1 VRVLDPRLL
10 QAAGPARA
18 ALGALRRTRL
28 WDWVREL
35 PDGLDTQIGEAL
47 MHDLLTA
54 APGRSILLVT
64 HRPEG
69 LELVDDVV
77 DLSRCCS

>member
-1 VRVLDPRLL
+1 
-10 QAAGPARA
+10 
-18 ALGALRRTRL
+18 
-28 WDWVREL
+28 
-35 PDGLDTQIGEAL
+35 

-77 DLSRCCS
+77 DYEASSTIPLTTR